1 MRTRNKTMD
10 KNTAYAYRLDDNYT
24 PVYVNLNGYEQIIF
38 YWSIANDAEKRKPK
52 WRVTKETIE
61 QGMKIGNYNSLG
73 FFVEIEGKRAYFEW
87 YEYNNAHNNP
97 AHKAKLVNFGDWEST
112 YDPAYKNNSPTSS
125 GNHYSGLYVGSYIQ
139 PEYDAESDPFYME
152 E

>member
-1 MRTRNKTMD
+1 MD
-10 KNTAYAYRLDDNYT
+10 TNTAYAYLLDEHYT
-24 PVYVNLNGYEQIIF
+24 SIYVNLNGYEQIIF

-87 YEYNNAHNNP
+87 YEYNRDINRNRSDP
-97 AHKAKLVNFGDWEST
+97 AHKAKLVNFADWEST

-125 GNHYSGLYVGSYIQ
+125 GNHYNGFYSGNYIQ
-139 PEYDAESDPFYME
+139 PEYDAESDPFYMDE
-152 E
+152 